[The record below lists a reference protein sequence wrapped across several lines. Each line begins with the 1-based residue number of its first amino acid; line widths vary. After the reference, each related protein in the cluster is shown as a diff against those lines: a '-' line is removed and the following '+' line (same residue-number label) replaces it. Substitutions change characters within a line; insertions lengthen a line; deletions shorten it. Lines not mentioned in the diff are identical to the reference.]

1 MRSLSFA
8 RSAKNTH
15 AKKKNETFFYSS
27 FVLLLLFVVSFLSLG
42 FVSAKD
48 DADYFVTSSI
58 SKARSSQRV
67 SNEGESFVSSEKRR
81 RSLLA
86 DEEQPITE
94 STAEAIS
101 EDVQDAADAVDEATE
116 TVADAADSIEE
127 ANEAIA
133 EVAEQTEEAV

>member
-1 MRSLSFA
+1 MMTLSFA

-58 SKARSSQRV
+58 SKARSSQRF
-67 SNEGESFVSSEKRR
+67 SN
-81 RSLLA
+81 
-86 DEEQPITE
+86 
-94 STAEAIS
+94 
-101 EDVQDAADAVDEATE
+101 
-116 TVADAADSIEE
+116 
-127 ANEAIA
+127 
-133 EVAEQTEEAV
+133 